1 MQCLCRAQRLAGL
14 QLFDQRDWIGAL
26 QALGARVCVSESVP
40 YRSLAERAVVAN
52 DRHVLLE
59 KGAYRT
65 GPRVADDVRDEY
77 GAHERVPCGLTFA
90 LERGF
95 RRRMTKHQL

>member
-1 MQCLCRAQRLAGL
+1 
-14 QLFDQRDWIGAL
+14 
-26 QALGARVCVSESVP
+26 
-40 YRSLAERAVVAN
+40 
-52 DRHVLLE
+52 VLLK

-65 GPRVADDVRDEY
+65 GSRVLGDVRDEY

-95 RRRMTKHQL
+95 GRRMTKHQR